1 MNYKIN
7 KKQSDKL
14 ISFIEDN
21 LKSYF
26 SEDERICGFKVYLN
40 DDENPEEM
48 LDVYILLNKNWVD
61 TDDWSNLRTGY
72 ITDNVKKYLKDLTPV
87 TFGVYHYA
95 KKCE

>member
-1 MNYKIN
+1 MDYKIN

-87 TFGVYHYA
+87 TFGVYHYS

>member
-26 SEDERICGFKVYLN
+26 LEDERICGFKVYLN

-61 TDDWSNLRTGY
+61 TDSWSTLRTGY
-72 ITDNVKKYLKDLTPV
+72 IRDDVKKYLKDLTPI
-87 TFGVYHYA
+87 TFEVYHYA

>member
-1 MNYKIN
+1 MKYRIN
-7 KKQSDKL
+7 KEQSDKL
-14 ISFIEDN
+14 ISFIEN
-21 LKSYF
+21 KLNSYF

-61 TDDWSNLRTGY
+61 TDYWSNLRTGY

>member
-1 MNYKIN
+1 MNYRIN

-61 TDDWSNLRTGY
+61 TDSWSTLRTGY
-72 ITDNVKKYLKDLTPV
+72 IRDDVKKYLKDLTPV
-87 TFGVYHYA
+87 TFEVYHYA
-95 KKCE
+95 KKC